1 MSQLLIRHDLECIC
15 IGVVDDAELPQ
26 TEMLIVLMYDFI
38 QVAIEDFVSVAQS
51 QMREAPIVHG
61 YRLP

>member
-1 MSQLLIRHDLECIC
+1 MSQLLIRHYLECIC

-38 QVAIEDFVSVAQS
+38 QVAIEDFVCVAQS